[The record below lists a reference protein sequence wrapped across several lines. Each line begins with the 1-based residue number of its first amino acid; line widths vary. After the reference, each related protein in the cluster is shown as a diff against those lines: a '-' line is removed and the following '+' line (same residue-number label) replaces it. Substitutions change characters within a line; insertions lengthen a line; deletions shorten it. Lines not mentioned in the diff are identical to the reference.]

1 MALSRFLLAAFVL
14 LALAACTTS
23 HTLVG
28 QPRPPIDPAQVRV
41 YFQAPTEYEEIALL
55 ESSSQ
60 AFGAQNRNDA
70 AIDKL
75 RREAASLGANGVLF
89 RGAGDAPGNTG
100 VGLSGFSFGGRGGV
114 GLGISGSPSRRYA
127 HGVAIWVPPH
137 AQVRYDQQPPAEPAP
152 AR

>member
-1 MALSRFLLAAFVL
+1 MARFRTLGAVLAL

-28 QPRPPIDPAQVRV
+28 QRRAPIDPAQVRV
-41 YFQAPTEYEEIALL
+41 YFQAPSEFEEIALL

-89 RGAGDAPGNTG
+89 RGAGDAPGSTG
-100 VGLSGFSFGGRGGV
+100 VGVSGFSFGGRGGV

-127 HGVAIWVPPH
+127 HGVAIWVPAH
-137 AQVRYDQQPPAEPAP
+137 AQARQDEMPPATPP